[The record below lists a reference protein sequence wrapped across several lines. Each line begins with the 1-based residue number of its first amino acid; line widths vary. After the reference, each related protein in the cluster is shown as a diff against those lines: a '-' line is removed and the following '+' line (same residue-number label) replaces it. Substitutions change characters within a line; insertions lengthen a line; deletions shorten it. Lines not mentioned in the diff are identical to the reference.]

1 MILIS
6 CFFPAQKA
14 PSSEKYH
21 HCISLKKEKGFPDR
35 ISPAGKPQ
43 KNVPTE
49 KILCQGR
56 IIPTL
61 FAVPP

>member
-21 HCISLKKEKGFPDR
+21 HCIPLKKKKASPTGFLR
-35 ISPAGKPQ
+35 QESHKKTSRQ
-43 KNVPTE
+43 KKSSVKDE
-49 KILCQGR
+49 
-56 IIPTL
+56 
-61 FAVPP
+61 